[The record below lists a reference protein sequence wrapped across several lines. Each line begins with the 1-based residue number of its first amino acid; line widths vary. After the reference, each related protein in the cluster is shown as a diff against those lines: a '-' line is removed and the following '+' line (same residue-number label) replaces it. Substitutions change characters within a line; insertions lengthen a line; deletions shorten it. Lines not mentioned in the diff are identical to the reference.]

1 MTGHLLNVGDLAL
14 KALTS
19 GFRRIRSRIA
29 YARFQAAT
37 RRAERRAIAT
47 QDIGLIRAKR
57 RATVH
62 AALRGNQ

>member
-1 MTGHLLNVGDLAL
+1 MIGRLLDFGHRIL
-14 KALTS
+14 KAATAP
-19 GFRRIRSRIA
+19 IRSLRSRVA

-57 RATVH
+57 RAVVH
-62 AALRGNQ
+62 AALRGHS